1 MIKDFFNAPKRN
13 GMSLVDRDASDS
25 KTNQGQDSTLASTC
39 GSTAQLVN
47 QNSDLKGHNSQDNSD
62 QNCCAQ

>member
-25 KTNQGQDSTLASTC
+25 KTNQGQDSTLAQHV
-39 GSTAQLVN
+39 G
-47 QNSDLKGHNSQDNSD
+47 LKHN
-62 QNCCAQ
+62 

>member
-25 KTNQGQDSTLASTC
+25 KTNQGQDSTLASVVS
-39 GSTAQLVN
+39 GRYL
-47 QNSDLKGHNSQDNSD
+47 LKMYMRTILG
-62 QNCCAQ
+62 